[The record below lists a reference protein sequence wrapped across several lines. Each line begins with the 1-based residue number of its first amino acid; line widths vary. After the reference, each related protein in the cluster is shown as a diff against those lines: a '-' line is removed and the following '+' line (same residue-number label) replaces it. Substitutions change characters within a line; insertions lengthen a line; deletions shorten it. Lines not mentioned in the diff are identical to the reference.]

1 MRLKAA
7 TEEGMIKKVDHVSI
21 AVSDIAEGLKTFE
34 NLLGIK
40 AGHVEEIPEQ
50 GVKAAMIMVGD
61 IEIELIEP
69 TKPDSGVAKFLE
81 KKGEGIHHI
90 CFEVDDVDKELDSL
104 AAKGVDLIDKQG
116 RDGLAGKVGFIHP
129 RSTKGVL
136 IELAQKV

>member
-1 MRLKAA
+1 
-7 TEEGMIKKVDHVSI
+7 MIRKVDHVAI
-21 AVSDIAEGLKTFE
+21 AVRNLDEGLKTYE

-40 AGHVEEIPEQ
+40 HSHIEEIPDQ
-50 GVKAAMIMVGD
+50 GIKAAMIAVGD

-69 TKPDSGVAKFLE
+69 TNPDSGVAKFLE

-90 CFEVDDVDKELDSL
+90 CLEVDDVDKELESL
-104 AAKGVDLIDKQG
+104 AAKGIDLIDKQG
-116 RDGLAGKVGFIHP
+116 RQGLAGKIGFLHP